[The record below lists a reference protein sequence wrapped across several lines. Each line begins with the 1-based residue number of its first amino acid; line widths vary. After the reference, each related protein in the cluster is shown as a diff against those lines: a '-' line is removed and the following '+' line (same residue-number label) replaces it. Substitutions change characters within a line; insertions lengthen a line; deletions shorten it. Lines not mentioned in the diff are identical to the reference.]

1 MVLSVL
7 LERTV
12 QQPRSEREG
21 LPGLLDFTQMTLSSS
36 DSLKEQTQLLK
47 EKKKMSLKAKQTK
60 LRHVSPVGSTVLS
73 ALQNL

>member
-47 EKKKMSLKAKQTK
+47 EKKKKC
-60 LRHVSPVGSTVLS
+60 P
-73 ALQNL
+73 